1 MKTLISL
8 FVFLL
13 MMSSSMN
20 AQYRIKGKMVAGGT
34 DTDYFN
40 KFSSVVNGNI
50 FVGCTSSSNKSRT
63 KSENSRGSLDYWVTK
78 LSVNSNSTF
87 TKAWDKTIGGN
98 NGDNLRAVVATT
110 DGGCLLAGSS
120 SSGMSGDKTD
130 TASPWGKDCWLVKLN
145 KAGNIQWQ
153 KTIYNTEYG
162 TISPND
168 MDGLTDG
175 GFIMCSGTGLT
186 KLDSLG
192 NIVWFQ
198 PSPPGEKYYTV
209 KHTFDGGFI
218 IAGDSYAY
226 LGKFA
231 TTLTKTD
238 SYGVEQWSK
247 DFNYDGDG
255 DPEYFHL
262 GESAI
267 QTSDGGYAIYWVL
280 GFNDH
285 YSDNY
290 LDYIELYKLDTAGN
304 TIWYAKDE
312 HTTAFNYAALA
323 ETTDGGFLLGSSW
336 GGYSVRKLDKNGN
349 MIWEEKTPRSDSL
362 AYYYTYDELR
372 SIVRISPQSY
382 LLGGTAY
389 NYLDDEYNNYLNDVY
404 VVGITDTTGRNSM
417 LSNFVDNNASK
428 INSTDFKVYPNPAK
442 DKLFIQSQKLA
453 TFILA
458 DASGK
463 IFLTMNVNGNYTAD
477 VSQLSA
483 GIYYLRN
490 TNSNKSEKII
500 VVK

>member
-8 FVFLL
+8 FAFLL
-13 MMSSSMN
+13 IMSSNIN
-20 AQYRIKGKMVAGGT
+20 AQFRVKGKIVAGGS

-40 KFSSVVNGNI
+40 KFSAVVNGNV

-63 KSENSRGSLDYWVTK
+63 KSENSRGSFDYWVTK
-78 LSVNSNSTF
+78 LSVKGNSAF

-98 NGDNLRAVVATT
+98 KGDNLTAVVATT

-120 SSGMSGDKTD
+120 SSGISGDKTD
-130 TASPWGKDCWLVKLN
+130 TAGSYGSDCWLVKLD
-145 KAGNIQWQ
+145 KTGNIQWQ
-153 KTIYNTEYG
+153 KTIYNIDYT
-162 TISPND
+162 TSVTPND
-168 MDGLTDG
+168 MDGSTDG
-175 GFIMCSGTGLT
+175 GFILCSRTGLT

-198 PSPPGEKYYTV
+198 PAPPNEVYLSV
-209 KHTFDGGFI
+209 KHTMDGGFI
-218 IAGDSYAY
+218 LASNYAY
-226 LGKFA
+226 FGNFA
-231 TTLTKTD
+231 TKLTKTD
-238 SYGVEQWSK
+238 SYGIKQWSK
-247 DFNYDGDG
+247 DFSYDGSG
-255 DPEYFHL
+255 DPEYFHA
-262 GESAI
+262 GASAI

-280 GFNDH
+280 GNSDH
-285 YSDNY
+285 YSNYY
-290 LDYIELYKLDTAGN
+290 LDYIELYRLDATGN

-312 HTTAFNYAALA
+312 HTSAFNYVGLA
-323 ETTDGGFLLGSSW
+323 ETIDGGFLLGVSW
-336 GGYSVRKLDKNGN
+336 GGYGVRKLDKNGN
-349 MIWEEKTPRSDSL
+349 MLWEASTPKSDSS
-362 AYYYTYDELR
+362 AYYTFDELR

-389 NYLDDEYNNYLNDVY
+389 NYADEYVTYVNDVY
-404 VVGITDTTGRNSM
+404 VVGITDTTGRNFVP
-417 LSNFVDNNASK
+417 SNFVDNNLASK
-428 INSTDFKVYPNPAK
+428 TNPTDFKVYPNPVK

-463 IFLTMNVNGNYTAD
+463 IFLTINVNGNYTAD

-490 TNSNKSEKII
+490 TNSKKSLKII